1 MAAASVAH
9 VALLLALVL
18 VAAKVG
24 GEIATRL
31 RQPPVLGE
39 LLAGLLLG
47 ALPWAEFRDL
57 GSDRTVDM
65 LSQLGVLILLFEVGL
80 ESTVRDVLHVGKA
93 AVAVATLGT
102 IGSFV
107 TGFGAAFLVAPGRGI
122 ALHAFLGAALTA
134 TSVGITAR
142 VFKDLGRAGSREA
155 RTILGAAVL
164 DDVIGLVVL
173 ALVSAW
179 ITNGHAGWPSLLW
192 ILGKTLGFL
201 AVAIV
206 LGVRVTPRLFG
217 VAARLRT
224 GGALLAVGLAFC
236 FLLAW
241 AAGAMGLAPLIGAFA
256 AGLVL
261 EDLHS
266 AEFVARGERSLS
278 QLIEPISGFLVPIFF
293 VLMGVRA
300 DIRMFAHAD
309 TLLLLAVLVVAAIV
323 GKLACTLGAGDG
335 VNRLAVGFG
344 MAPRGEVTLIYAS
357 LGVTLVANGSPLIDS
372 KSYSALV
379 GVVLL
384 TTILTPTLLKWTL
397 ARRRDAEA
405 VA

>member
-1 MAAASVAH
+1 MVAH
-9 VALLLALVL
+9 LALLLALVL

-24 GEIATRL
+24 GEIATRFH
-31 RQPPVLGE
+31 QPPVLGE

-80 ESTVRDVLHVGKA
+80 ESTVRDVLQVGKA

-102 IGSFV
+102 LGSFAV
-107 TGFGAAFLVAPGRGI
+107 GFGAAFLVAPHGGL

-142 VFKDLGRAGSREA
+142 VFKDLGRAGSPEA

-179 ITNGHAGWPSLLW
+179 ITNGHAGIPSLLW

-201 AVAIV
+201 AVAIF

-266 AEFVARGERSLS
+266 AAFVARGERSLS

-300 DIRMFAHAD
+300 DVRMFAHGG
-309 TLLLLAVLVVAAIV
+309 TLLLLGALVCAAIV
-323 GKLACTLGAGDG
+323 GKLACTFGAGDG
-335 VNRLAVGFG
+335 VNRLAIGFG

-357 LGVTLVANGSPLIDS
+357 LGVTLVVNGTPLIDS
-372 KSYSALV
+372 RSYSALV

-397 ARRRDAEA
+397 GRPRQHAAIEA
-405 VA
+405 

>member
-1 MAAASVAH
+1 MVAH
-9 VALLLALVL
+9 LALLLAVVL

-47 ALPWAEFRDL
+47 ALPWSEFRNL

-93 AVAVATLGT
+93 AVAVAPHSGL
-102 IGSFV
+102 
-107 TGFGAAFLVAPGRGI
+107 

-142 VFKDLGRAGSREA
+142 VFKDLGQAGSPEA

-179 ITNGHAGWPSLLW
+179 ITNGHAGVASLLW

-201 AVAIV
+201 AVAIF
-206 LGVRVTPRLFG
+206 LGVRVTPRVFG
-217 VAARLRT
+217 AAARLRT
-224 GGALLAVGLAFC
+224 RGALLAVGLAFC

-241 AAGAMGLAPLIGAFA
+241 AADLLGLAPLIGAFA

-266 AEFVARGERSLS
+266 AVFVARGERSLS
-278 QLIEPISGFLVPIFF
+278 ELIEPISGFLVPIFF
-293 VLMGVRA
+293 VLMGFRA
-300 DIRMFAHAD
+300 DVRTFAHGG
-309 TLLLLAVLVVAAIV
+309 TLLLVVALTAAAV
-323 GKLACTLGAGDG
+323 AGKLACALGAGAG
-335 VNRLAVGFG
+335 VNRLAVAFG
-344 MAPRGEVTLIYAS
+344 MLPRGEVALIYAS
-357 LGVTLVANGSPLIDS
+357 LGLTLVSDGRHLIDPS
-372 KSYSALV
+372 
-379 GVVLL
+379 G
-384 TTILTPTLLKWTL
+384 
-397 ARRRDAEA
+397 
-405 VA
+405 

>member
-1 MAAASVAH
+1 
-9 VALLLALVL
+9 
-18 VAAKVG
+18 
-24 GEIATRL
+24 
-31 RQPPVLGE
+31 

-47 ALPWAEFRDL
+47 ALPWAEFRDV
-57 GSDRTVDM
+57 GSDPTVDM

-80 ESTVRDVLHVGKA
+80 ESTVRDVLNVGKA
-93 AVAVATLGT
+93 AIAVATLGT
-102 IGSFV
+102 IGAFAV
-107 TGFGAAFLVAPGRGI
+107 GFGAAFLVAPGGSP
-122 ALHAFLGAALTA
+122 ALHAFLGASLTA

-142 VFKDLGRAGSREA
+142 VFKDLGRARSSEA
-155 RTILGAAVL
+155 HTILGAAVL

-179 ITNGHAGWPSLLW
+179 ITNGHAGIGSLLW
-192 ILGKTLGFL
+192 ILVKTLGFL
-201 AVAIV
+201 AVAIT

-217 VAARLRT
+217 LAARLRS

-256 AGLVL
+256 AGLIL

-266 AEFVARGERSLS
+266 AAFVARGERSLS

-293 VLMGVRA
+293 VLIGFRA
-300 DIRMFAHAD
+300 DVRTFLD
-309 TLLLLAVLVVAAIV
+309 GGTLLLMGALVVAAFI
-323 GKLACTLGAGDG
+323 GKLACALGAGSTVDG
-335 VNRLAVGFG
+335 ITVAFG

-357 LGVTLVANGSPLIDS
+357 LGMTLVTDGTHLIDS

-384 TTILTPTLLKWTL
+384 TTMLSPPLIKWRL
-397 ARRRDAEA
+397 SRMRPDAEA

>member
-1 MAAASVAH
+1 VVAH

-18 VAAKVG
+18 AAAKVG

-47 ALPWAEFRDL
+47 ALPWSHFHDL
-57 GSDRTVDM
+57 GSDPTVDM

-80 ESTVRDVLHVGKA
+80 ESTVRDVLNVGKA

-102 IGSFV
+102 IGSFAV
-107 TGFGAAFLVAPGRGI
+107 GFGMAFLVAPHASL
-122 ALHAFLGAALTA
+122 ALHAFLGASLTA

-142 VFKDLGRAGSREA
+142 VFKDLGQTRSAEA
-155 RTILGAAVL
+155 RTILGAAVI

-179 ITNGHAGWPSLLW
+179 IANGRAGIPSLLW

-201 AVAIV
+201 AVAILV
-206 LGVRVTPRLFG
+206 GVRVTPRLFG
-217 VAARLRT
+217 GAARLRT

-266 AEFVARGERSLS
+266 AAFVARGERSLS

-293 VLMGVRA
+293 VLMGFRA
-300 DIRMFAHAD
+300 DVRTFLHGR
-309 TLLLLAVLVVAAIV
+309 TLLLLAALVVAAFV
-323 GKLACTLGAGDG
+323 GKLACALGAGRG
-335 VNRLAVGFG
+335 VDRLTVAFG

-357 LGVTLVANGSPLIDS
+357 LGLTLVTDGTHLIDS
-372 KSYSALV
+372 TGYSALV

-384 TTILTPTLLKWTL
+384 TTVLTPALLKWTL
-397 ARRRDAEA
+397 GRSRSDAA
-405 VA
+405 VVA

>member
-1 MAAASVAH
+1 
-9 VALLLALVL
+9 
-18 VAAKVG
+18 
-24 GEIATRL
+24 
-31 RQPPVLGE
+31 
-39 LLAGLLLG
+39 
-47 ALPWAEFRDL
+47 
-57 GSDRTVDM
+57 
-65 LSQLGVLILLFEVGL
+65 
-80 ESTVRDVLHVGKA
+80 
-93 AVAVATLGT
+93 
-102 IGSFV
+102 
-107 TGFGAAFLVAPGRGI
+107 
-122 ALHAFLGAALTA
+122 ALTA

-142 VFKDLGRAGSREA
+142 VFKDLGQAGSPEA

-179 ITNGHAGWPSLLW
+179 ITNGHAGVASLLW

-201 AVAIV
+201 AVAIF
-206 LGVRVTPRLFG
+206 LGVRVTPRVLG
-217 VAARLRT
+217 AAGRLRT
-224 GGALLAVGLAFC
+224 RGALLAVGLAFC

-266 AEFVARGERSLS
+266 AAFVARGERSLS

-300 DIRMFAHAD
+300 DVRMFAHGS
-309 TLLLLAVLVVAAIV
+309 TLLLLGALVCAAVV
-323 GKLACTLGAGDG
+323 GKLACALGVGEG
-335 VNRLAVGFG
+335 VNRLTVAFG

-357 LGVTLVANGSPLIDS
+357 LGLTLVANGTTLIDS
-372 KSYSALV
+372 RSYSALV

-384 TTILTPTLLKWTL
+384 TTILTPTLLKWT
-397 ARRRDAEA
+397 
-405 VA
+405 